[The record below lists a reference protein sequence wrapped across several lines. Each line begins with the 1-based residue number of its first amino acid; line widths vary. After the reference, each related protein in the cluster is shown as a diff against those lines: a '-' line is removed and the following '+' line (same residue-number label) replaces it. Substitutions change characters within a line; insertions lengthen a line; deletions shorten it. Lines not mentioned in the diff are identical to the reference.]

1 MRFIY
6 NGLPESAPIQP
17 GGPTLWPAR
26 HLEDGM
32 AYLYPIWLFFAA
44 FFFYSAYIHWREGA
58 QEIRPF
64 TIRQRDTPQGD
75 GQVDPVLAEANKQ
88 FVGEFNAYLGGM
100 NRLYKSRHRSAAI
113 GYILAGV
120 ICLLAMVFMIFMG
133 SAV

>member
-1 MRFIY
+1 MEY
-6 NGLPESAPIQP
+6 S
-17 GGPTLWPAR
+17 
-26 HLEDGM
+26 
-32 AYLYPIWLFFAA
+32 YLYPIWLFFAA
-44 FFFYSAYIHWREGA
+44 FFFYSAYIHWREGG

-75 GQVDPVLAEANKQ
+75 SKIDPMLAEANKQ

-113 GYILAGV
+113 GYILAGA

-133 SAV
+133 GAGV